1 MDDRRRRRTKESY
14 DIAIG
19 FFGFFAV
26 AFFVISLITQLTGGS
41 AVWASAS
48 CLVAA
53 AVVGVTWIM
62 RRRALLRS
70 DD

>member
-14 DIAIG
+14 DVAIG

-26 AFFVISLITQLTGGS
+26 AFFVISLVTQLTGGA
-41 AVWASAS
+41 AVWASAC

-53 AVVGVTWIM
+53 AIVGVTWIF
-62 RRRALLRS
+62 RRRALLKPN
-70 DD
+70 D